1 MITDY
6 PETTFFRD
14 ALSEEISRHKEEQAA
29 LKAVEIE
36 LAKQDVIRDIKDDK
50 KELSER
56 ERGYIEQFYL
66 HQYGGVPHHTYGGVI
81 TSISEPEESKTSS
94 LTGHLTDTRK
104 QSHGKI
110 QDVGEV
116 SQKLK
121 AITRTSKNWEVMS
134 NSQREAL
141 DLIVHKM
148 ARILVGDP
156 DFKDHWDDIAGYASI
171 ANGQ

>member
-1 MITDY
+1 MIFKYTVDSVGEESSRLADLKDQLVNKAADATVKATD
-6 PETTFFRD
+6 
-14 ALSEEISRHKEEQAA
+14 AA
-29 LKAVEIE
+29 LKASLYSTE
-36 LAKQDVIRDIKDDK
+36 L
-50 KELSER
+50 ELSELALS
-56 ERGYIEQFYL
+56 YIDRI
-66 HQYGGVPHHTYGGVI
+66 YGGVI

-94 LTGHLTDTRK
+94 LTSHLTDTRK

-121 AITRTSKNWEVMS
+121 AITHTSKNWETMS

>member
-1 MITDY
+1 MIFKHTIDSVGEESSSLHLKDQLVSKAADAAAQRTEAAIKASLDCTDR
-6 PETTFFRD
+6 P
-14 ALSEEISRHKEEQAA
+14 LSELA
-29 LKAVEIE
+29 LA
-36 LAKQDVIRDIKDDK
+36 
-50 KELSER
+50 
-56 ERGYIEQFYL
+56 YIDRI
-66 HQYGGVPHHTYGGVI
+66 YGGVI
-81 TSISEPEESKTSS
+81 TSDSEPEESKTSS
-94 LTGHLTDTRK
+94 LIGSLTYTRK

-121 AITRTSKNWEVMS
+121 AITHTSKNWETMS

-156 DFKDHWDDIAGYASI
+156 DFKDHWDDIAGYARI

>member
-1 MITDY
+1 MIFKYTIDSVGEESSRLADLKDQLVNKAADATVKATD
-6 PETTFFRD
+6 
-14 ALSEEISRHKEEQAA
+14 AA
-29 LKAVEIE
+29 LKASLYSTE
-36 LAKQDVIRDIKDDK
+36 L
-50 KELSER
+50 ELSELALA
-56 ERGYIEQFYL
+56 YIDRI
-66 HQYGGVPHHTYGGVI
+66 YGGVI
-81 TSISEPEESKTSS
+81 TSVSEPEESKTSS
-94 LTGHLTDTRK
+94 LIGSLTDTRK

-121 AITRTSKNWEVMS
+121 AITHTSKNWEVMS

-141 DLIVHKM
+141 DLIVHKI